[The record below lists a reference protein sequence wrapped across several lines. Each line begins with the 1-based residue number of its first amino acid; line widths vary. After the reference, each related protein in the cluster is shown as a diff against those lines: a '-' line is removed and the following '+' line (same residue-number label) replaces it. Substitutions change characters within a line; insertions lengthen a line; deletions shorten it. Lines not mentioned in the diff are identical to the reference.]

1 MRQHVIGSWTQKI
14 AEIIHLLK
22 TFSNRVMPVPYTH
35 VIFDWGLEPDFETKV
50 AAIRLETPLSG
61 RQTQVFLH

>member
-22 TFSNRVMPVPYTH
+22 TFSNRIMLMPNAH
-35 VIFDWGLEPDFETKV
+35 IILDWGLEPDFETKV
-50 AAIRLETPLSG
+50 ATIGLETPLSG
-61 RQTQVFLH
+61 RQTQIFLH

>member
-14 AEIIHLLK
+14 AEIIHFLK
-22 TFSNRVMPVPYTH
+22 SLPNGVMPMPYTH
-35 VIFDWGLEPDFETKV
+35 VILNWGLEPYFETKV
-50 AAIRLETPLSG
+50 AAIWLETPLSG